1 MEYIL
6 SYCRELFIMYSVFQ
20 RRLLIEVF
28 CQSGYLIVSKICRQI
43 CRQRVHGSPTLSTA
57 KIG

>member
-1 MEYIL
+1 
-6 SYCRELFIMYSVFQ
+6 MYSVFQ

-28 CQSGYLIVSKICRQI
+28 CQSGYLIVSKICRQ
-43 CRQRVHGSPTLSTA
+43 RVHGSPTLSTA